1 MPKEQFPRIPE
12 IKTTPE
18 RVLEKAGL
26 KPGEKKEKELT
37 LEQKENAVEE
47 LMELSSYRA
56 EAVRHRA
63 EHLWKSKELGEKLEN
78 DPRLEELNKDVEEYD
93 KEILNL
99 SKDPDVLE
107 AYKRQFGELKEAL
120 GKVFTYEHI
129 QKELD
134 AVRQKEQDLREEY
147 AGIGKSLGTVQRK
160 KLNELE
166 NQKNQLTEDIVKFE
180 LDPSAVD
187 MLRRRKV
194 RRIQR
199 DLEKYNFAET
209 DSRTDL
215 IAEILPDLKQG
226 KPVLFQGE
234 TGSGK
239 SQLAKYISERYLGT
253 PAVLIPIHEQIKES
267 QVLGKTEFK
276 EGATQYVYSQ
286 FINAIK
292 EGRPVIFD
300 EINRMP
306 PEFASI
312 FHDLLQ
318 KEVGDVFTHPMTGEK
333 ISIKNGFAIFGTANL
348 KSERYRYGYDVPPEV
363 LRRFQQGA
371 GVREIHYLDF
381 GKKDKDG
388 RQIAPETLKI
398 LSAVLADRRGDI
410 PWGPK
415 DAPQKLDELKRFAAA
430 CRKIQEDFTLSIQ
443 EGAEETQARS
453 ERLAFRELVITLKN
467 QINIMEAWKKTD
479 FRESLDKVILKEYFH
494 KAEIGGRPAKDRAN
508 MIRVFMANK
517 FFKDV
522 KSEEFKVPG
531 LGAKQIRAWRGKE

>member
-1 MPKEQFPRIPE
+1 MSKEQFPHIPE

-18 RVLEKAGL
+18 TVLEEAGL
-26 KPGEKKEKELT
+26 KPERAKEKITPEQ
-37 LEQKENAVEE
+37 LESSVEE

-63 EHLWKSKELGEKLEN
+63 EYLWKSKELGEKLAG
-78 DPRLEELNKDVEEYD
+78 DPRLEELNKDVKEYD
-93 KEILNL
+93 KEILNI
-99 SKDPDVLE
+99 SKNPDTLE
-107 AYKRQFGELKEAL
+107 AYKEKFGALKETL
-120 GKVFTYEHI
+120 GQVFAYEHL
-129 QKELD
+129 QKEFE
-134 AVRQKEQDLREEY
+134 AVLQQEQNLREEY
-147 AGIGKSLGTVQRK
+147 AGIGKSLGPVQRK
-160 KLNELE
+160 RLKELE
-166 NQKNQLTEDIVKFE
+166 DRQNQLTENITKFE
-180 LDPSAVD
+180 LNPATID
-187 MLRRRKV
+187 MLRRREV
-194 RRIQR
+194 RRVQR

-209 DSRTDL
+209 NSRTNL
-215 IAEILPDLKQG
+215 ISEILPDLKQG
-226 KPVLFQGE
+226 KPTLFQGE

-239 SQLAKYISERYLGT
+239 SQLAKYVSERYLEKS
-253 PAVLIPIHEQIKES
+253 AVLIPIHEQIKES
-267 QVLGKTEFK
+267 QVLGKTEFR
-276 EGATQYVYSQ
+276 EGATQYIYSQ
-286 FINAIK
+286 FVNAIK

-318 KEVGDVFTHPMTGEK
+318 KEVGDVFVHPVTGEK
-333 ISIKNGFAIFGTANL
+333 IPIKEGFAIFGTANL
-348 KSERYRYGYDVPPEV
+348 KSERYRFGYDVPPEV

-388 RQIAPETLKI
+388 RLIAPETLRI

-410 PWGPK
+410 PWSLK

-453 ERLAFRELVITLKN
+453 EHLAFKELVITLKN
-467 QINIMEAWKKTD
+467 QINIIEAWKKSD
-479 FRESLDKVILKEYFH
+479 FREPLDKVILKEYFH

-522 KSEEFKVPG
+522 KPEEFKVAG
-531 LGAKQIRAWRGKE
+531 LEAQQIRAWQGKE